1 MDFSQRKRRNL
12 AAGDARQIFLFLF
25 FCTKQK
31 QWLRDTDGLMRGNER
46 GHVSIPTSKQNCG
59 PPVIALRQTEP
70 AIFAR
75 HFNSKCA
82 DLGQALEIFRRNFT
96 SAIDL
101 VRIDMFA
108 QVTFK
113 LLQKILAGGAIFSA
127 LRGIRINSIEI
138 VTPDEKITCETAA
151 VFKRIARSFR
161 ELKRFALAFRHFR
174 RVDDG
179 SRRFFRFCAGFFSDL
194 FLRRF
199 ERRFHINLSFRA

>member
-1 MDFSQRKRRNL
+1 ARVRNLMASIQRKRRNL
-12 AAGDARQIFLFLF
+12 APGDARQIFLFLL

-59 PPVIALRQTEP
+59 APVIALRQTEP

-75 HFNSKCA
+75 YFNSKCA

-113 LLQKILAGGAIFSA
+113 LLQ
-127 LRGIRINSIEI
+127 
-138 VTPDEKITCETAA
+138 
-151 VFKRIARSFR
+151 
-161 ELKRFALAFRHFR
+161 
-174 RVDDG
+174 
-179 SRRFFRFCAGFFSDL
+179 
-194 FLRRF
+194 
-199 ERRFHINLSFRA
+199 

>member
-1 MDFSQRKRRNL
+1 
-12 AAGDARQIFLFLF
+12 
-25 FCTKQK
+25 
-31 QWLRDTDGLMRGNER
+31 
-46 GHVSIPTSKQNCG
+46 
-59 PPVIALRQTEP
+59 
-70 AIFAR
+70 
-75 HFNSKCA
+75 
-82 DLGQALEIFRRNFT
+82 
-96 SAIDL
+96 
-101 VRIDMFA
+101 MFA

-127 LRGIRINSIEI
+127 LRGIRVNSIEI

-199 ERRFHINLSFRA
+199 ERRFHIIRLLFRGGIEDSLDIHQKARKVSTSPDMTPMELKNGY